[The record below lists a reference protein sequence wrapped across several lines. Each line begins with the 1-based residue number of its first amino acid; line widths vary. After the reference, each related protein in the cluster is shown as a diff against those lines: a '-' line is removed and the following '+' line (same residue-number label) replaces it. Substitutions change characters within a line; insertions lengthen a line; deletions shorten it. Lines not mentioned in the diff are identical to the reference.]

1 MNHLLTSLAI
11 AAISAC
17 SCIPAH
23 AKSQPSDAGTHS
35 DSALTFTQATTQ
47 ESESVEPQTSK
58 NNLAQN
64 SDIWKYKRK
73 FMLGYTIGTLDQ
85 KKRFGGEISSRWG
98 ASITSSIAHIYLHRS
113 PIGGFLKFGLNID
126 LNLNYMNFAKGS
138 GKISDIMHPN
148 DDESGLETISLGRHY
163 LTAGVAIGPTAS
175 FAPFYASS
183 DKRLASLI
191 FRPYFHVV
199 PSYGAYIISEDDDT
213 DLHNAFALWCAA
225 GLELQWKRL
234 IVGVEWKGS
243 TAKYKG
249 FVDNLISGIDEGYE
263 AQRSHK
269 FDVNMFNISI
279 GFAY

>member
-11 AAISAC
+11 AAIAAW

-23 AKSQPSDAGTHS
+23 AESQPSNAGTHS
-35 DSALTFTQATTQ
+35 DSALTFPQASTTQ
-47 ESESVEPQTSK
+47 ESESFETQTSK

-73 FMLGYTIGTLDQ
+73 FMLGYTTGTLDQ

-98 ASITSSIAHIYLHRS
+98 ASITYGIAHIYLHRG

-126 LNLNYMNFAKGS
+126 MNLNYMNFAKGS

-148 DDESGLETISLGRHY
+148 DDGEIGAISLGRHY
-163 LTAGVAIGPTAS
+163 FTSGLAIGPSAS

-183 DKRLASLI
+183 NKRLASLI

-199 PSYGAYIISEDDDT
+199 PSYAAYIISEDDDT
-213 DLHNAFALWCAA
+213 EVHGAFALWCAA
-225 GLELQWKRL
+225 GLELQWKHL
-234 IVGVEWKGS
+234 IVGFEWKGS

-249 FVDNLISGIDEGYE
+249 FLDSLISEIADGYE
-263 AQRSHK
+263 AEGSHK
-269 FDVNMFNISI
+269 FDVNMFNFSI
-279 GFAY
+279 GFAF